1 MPPVKKPEAPK
12 YVHQEFPKHLYT
24 RDVYGAVQTLVVKGD
39 AAFAAATAKG
49 AVESP
54 ADLPPGQD
62 LDPDDVGAVLTAKDA
77 EIAQLKAALLANA
90 GGDKGEKA
98 DKGDKGKK

>member
-12 YVHQEFPKHLYT
+12 YVPVYFPKHIYT
-24 RDVYGAVQTLVVKGD
+24 RSVDGTVLTMTVKD
-39 AAFAAATAKG
+39 EAELAAQVAKG

-62 LDPDDVGAVLTAKDA
+62 LDPDDVNAALSARDA
-77 EIAQLKAALLANA
+77 RIAQLEAALLATQ
-90 GGDKGEKA
+90 KA
-98 DKGDKGKK
+98 PEPPPADSGKSKK